1 MEMNAYISY
10 IIYPL
15 IYEFIGW
22 PLCKK
27 HFKYIR
33 FVVPPPP
40 KRHPG
45 KREKHLNLWHMAM
58 SQNSGALR
66 KPKKQRQW
74 IYVNV
79 PSNPPIMVT
88 KGLDPS
94 TKKNIEGILATQ
106 LLLLPHQPQP
116 QWDCRQQSPPGKW
129 VWWWLP
135 VPTHLIWIPKKQ
147 VN

>member
-40 KRHPG
+40 KG
-45 KREKHLNLWHMAM
+45 IQVKE
-58 SQNSGALR
+58 
-66 KPKKQRQW
+66 
-74 IYVNV
+74 
-79 PSNPPIMVT
+79 
-88 KGLDPS
+88 
-94 TKKNIEGILATQ
+94 KNIWICDTWL
-106 LLLLPHQPQP
+106 
-116 QWDCRQQSPPGKW
+116 W
-129 VWWWLP
+129 VKTL
-135 VPTHLIWIPKKQ
+135 VPFENPK
-147 VN
+147 NRDSEFM